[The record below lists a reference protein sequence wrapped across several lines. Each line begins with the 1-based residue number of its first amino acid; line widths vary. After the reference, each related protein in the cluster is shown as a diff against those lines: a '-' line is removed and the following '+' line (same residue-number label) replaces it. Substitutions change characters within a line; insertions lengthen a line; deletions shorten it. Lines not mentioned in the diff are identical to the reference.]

1 MNYLPHLKT
10 MKITWWRISSDSEAV
25 GSVASVLTQPH
36 CLDRWPS
43 VYEMCSH
50 IQAGHEPAHY
60 SVGWLCCIELSS
72 VDNYLRSSSP
82 LRHRHHSGWFCRTVT
97 PNLQVIVSTTLPFS
111 WEPFCASQSIHINS
125 GCSLEPSPHCCHLI
139 YTTWRRLEMKYISTV
154 SAQ

>member
-10 MKITWWRISSDSEAV
+10 MKITWWRITQLWLG
-25 GSVASVLTQPH
+25 GSGLCRLCAHSASLLRPVTVCVWNVFSYSGWSRACSLLT
-36 CLDRWPS
+36 
-43 VYEMCSH
+43 
-50 IQAGHEPAHY
+50 AA
-60 SVGWLCCIELSS
+60 LSS
-72 VDNYLRSSSP
+72 AALTTISGP
-82 LRHRHHSGWFCRTVT
+82 RHRHHSGWFCRTVT
-97 PNLQVIVSTTLPFS
+97 PNLQVIVCTTLPFS